1 ATRVFLSVGLTF
13 KVRQALPETFLE
25 RSGAQHTLMM
35 PRMGYG
41 KRLPFGFDGFFEQ
54 NIDSGD
60 VMIEIHASLHKF
72 EGQDQSGPYARPMIV
87 TKRAATASAAA
98 TE

>member
-1 ATRVFLSVGLTF
+1 MVIRVLTPRF
-13 KVRQALPETFLE
+13 VNIRPALPRRTPWRREGVGG
-25 RSGAQHTLMM
+25 R
-35 PRMGYG
+35 
-41 KRLPFGFDGFFEQ
+41 
-54 NIDSGD
+54 D